1 MPCFPDSCPDRC
13 RHHEILQAHTQ
24 PPSTHPHTA
33 SPRLAADRL
42 SASYVQSREV
52 ACGLDFRVQLC
63 EFSIFCLVFP
73 TQEGSM
79 GVKTKAFVSLGQSR
93 TSRGQAFDFVCH
105 EFRVE
110 LCELGNFC
118 LVPSTQEGS
127 IGVENETFFSLGQSR
142 TGGGQ
147 DHAPSWPDS
156 CSWYDWRSM
165 ESVSRFSITQF

>member
-1 MPCFPDSCPDRC
+1 MYFGRSAARTDSNKLENRKSLGGEKCCGPKSRMRRCFLWFLR
-13 RHHEILQAHTQ
+13 E
-24 PPSTHPHTA
+24 
-33 SPRLAADRL
+33 L
-42 SASYVQSREV
+42 SN
-52 ACGLDFRVQLC
+52 FHQL
-63 EFSIFCLVFP
+63 IP

-79 GVKTKAFVSLGQSR
+79 GWDDQTFLSLGQSRTANGLAFDFTKPLSPIGQSR

-156 CSWYDWRSM
+156 CSWCDWRSM